1 MTSTHPPQA
10 TRHPSPHV
18 TARRIPT
25 DATDPDDPSV
35 VYWPEP
41 SPLRPWWDTIMQ
53 PAMRADPV
61 APRSP
66 DPRHPRA
73 RSPYPRRTRSAAR
86 ATTAH

>member
-10 TRHPSPHV
+10 TGHPRPRAAGH
-18 TARRIPT
+18 RIPAA
-25 DATDPDDPSV
+25 ATDPDDSRV

-53 PAMRADPV
+53 PAMPADPA

-66 DPRHPRA
+66 DPRHPHA
-73 RSPYPRRTRSAAR
+73 RNPYPRRTRPAAS
-86 ATTAH
+86 ATTGH